1 MKGKAKGIFEA
12 TGFAR
17 DRQKLSGYFQ
27 RRSAPGDPE
36 GAFGKAARSGGLSGM
51 KKALSPSGEGA
62 LKGRRL
68 APRIRASPLPV
79 PGMVE
84 KAGIS
89 PLAARGKRR
98 TRWTGAL
105 ICKDLGARIRRRSLR
120 PYQ

>member
-1 MKGKAKGIFEA
+1 MKGKAKRIFEA

-17 DRQKLSGYFQ
+17 DRQKLSGYFG
-27 RRSAPGDPE
+27 RHPVIRN
-36 GAFGKAARSGGLSGM
+36 FGKAARSGGLSGM

-84 KAGIS
+84 KAGIC

>member
-12 TGFAR
+12 TRFAR

-62 LKGRRL
+62 
-68 APRIRASPLPV
+68 
-79 PGMVE
+79 
-84 KAGIS
+84 
-89 PLAARGKRR
+89 
-98 TRWTGAL
+98 
-105 ICKDLGARIRRRSLR
+105 
-120 PYQ
+120 

>member
-1 MKGKAKGIFEA
+1 
-12 TGFAR
+12 
-17 DRQKLSGYFQ
+17 
-27 RRSAPGDPE
+27 
-36 GAFGKAARSGGLSGM
+36 M

-84 KAGIS
+84 KAGIC

-120 PYQ
+120 PYQQTAKHPIVSVFNGKFLFQFQRF